1 MRNRGIRQLAG
12 LAAASAIALG
22 LSGAGAAFAAPDN
35 PRTARSAEGVDMNRV
50 IVQLSGDPIATSTAV
65 ERSGNDKV
73 LFNAAKTRDV
83 RADLAREQ
91 DAFRQW
97 LRRNAPD
104 ARITGQFDVALNG
117 VAVELNGTPISVI
130 RRAPGITAVGYEN
143 LYTPMHLDDPDLTL
157 INAFAGWDTAGA
169 SHEEE
174 STDPSEWA
182 GHGVQV
188 GVIDSGI
195 DITHPCFDGEGYPDA
210 GVEDFGDEDLVN
222 DKVVVAKV
230 FNNKLNQSRF
240 TAEAVEAHGT
250 HVAGTIACELDTPAV
265 VHGVKIPNAVSGVAP
280 GAQLGNYNVF
290 PGTVES
296 ARSEDILN
304 ALDAAAEDGMDVIN
318 MSLGGPA
325 NGNRDLLTNA
335 VDNLDRGGIVVAV
348 SAG

>member
-22 LSGAGAAFAAPDN
+22 LAGAGAALAAPDN
-35 PRTARSAEGVDMNRV
+35 PRTARSAEGVDMSRV
-50 IVQLSGDPIATSTAV
+50 IVQLSGEPLATSTAV

-73 LFNAAKTRDV
+73 LFNAAETRNV
-83 RADLAREQ
+83 RADLVRERN
-91 DAFRQW
+91 AFRQW
-97 LRRNAPD
+97 LQRNAPE
-104 ARITGQFDVALNG
+104 ARITGQFDIALNG

-130 RRAPGITAVGYEN
+130 RRAPGVTAVGYEN
-143 LYTPMHLDDPDLTL
+143 VYTPMDMEDPDLTL
-157 INAFAGWDTAGA
+157 IDAFLGWDAAGA
-169 SHEEE
+169 VAADGEPA
-174 STDPSEWA
+174 DWA
-182 GHGVQV
+182 GHGITV

-195 DITHPCFDGEGYPDA
+195 DITHPCFDGGGYPAQEIPDT
-210 GVEDFGDEDLVN
+210 GDPRFTN

-230 FNNKLNQSRF
+230 FNNRLNQSRF

-265 VHGVKIPNAVSGVAP
+265 VHGVTIPYAVSGVAP

-318 MSLGGPA
+318 MSIGGPA

-335 VDNLDRGGIVVAV
+335 VDNLDRAGIV
-348 SAG
+348 